1 MTTMTK
7 KVSPRDR
14 WADWVVVGVVIVALL
29 LGWALKVSAENKTLS
44 YSNEGVTVHYPY
56 GWLLDDKSGY
66 IVKVSDP
73 NSGLFRTTYIVQTGA
88 IDAGVSETAALIS
101 LLNNVSLSRAQTTT
115 AYKLFQV
122 EEVQVRGK
130 PAVKATYVYVEEKP
144 NPFRETVPVVVEG
157 VDYAFAEGGKVYVF
171 TLLAAEPDFAAA
183 EQHFAAFL
191 ESAEIR

>member
-1 MTTMTK
+1 MAK

-29 LGWALKVSAENKTLS
+29 LGWALKVTAESKTLS
-44 YSNEGVTVHYPY
+44 YSNAGVAVRYPD
-56 GWLLDDKSGY
+56 GWLLDEKAGY

-73 NSGLFRTTYIVQTGA
+73 NSGRFRTTYLVQAEA
-88 IDAGVSETAALIS
+88 IDPGTAEITALTT

-122 EEVQVRGK
+122 EQVQVRGK
-130 PAVKATYVYVEEKP
+130 SGVKAAYVYVEEKP
-144 NPFRETVPVVVEG
+144 DPFRESLPVVVEG
-157 VDYAFAEGGKVYVF
+157 VDYAFAEGGKAYIF
-171 TLLAAEPDFAAA
+171 TLLAAEPNFAAA
-183 EQHFAAFL
+183 EKRFNGFL